1 VGFPTVTTTPVTLD
15 ADSGPAIFPRSS
27 FPSARKFVRLLL
39 ASWQDALQYRLEGA
53 VWFLYDL
60 LPPLGMLLLWLGAYR
75 PGDTVAGYDVAGM
88 VQYYLG
94 VIALRTLLNPHPEWD
109 IAEKIA
115 KGTYGQILLRP
126 MSIVGYHLAGEVAW
140 KVVRLFWLLPSM
152 CICIAMFWEY
162 LQAPVVPPLHW
173 LAFVLSIPLGYL
185 TAFFLKMTMGYVA
198 FWATNTEGIFVF
210 MISLEMVFTGNFLPL
225 QAMPDWVRMIGDWL
239 PYRYFYFFSTQI
251 LRGTFTE
258 VELASGLLTQLAWV
272 IGGYFMMRIVR
283 TAGIRRYAAF
293 GG

>member
-1 VGFPTVTTTPVTLD
+1 MTTTPVTLD
-15 ADSGPAIFPRSS
+15 ADAGPAVFPRSS

-60 LPPLGMLLLWLGAYR
+60 LPPMGMLLLWLGAYR
-75 PGDTVAGYDVAGM
+75 PGE
-88 VQYYLG
+88 

-152 CICIAMFWEY
+152 GICIAMSRN
-162 LQAPVVPPLHW
+162 H
-173 LAFVLSIPLGYL
+173 
-185 TAFFLKMTMGYVA
+185 
-198 FWATNTEGIFVF
+198 
-210 MISLEMVFTGNFLPL
+210 
-225 QAMPDWVRMIGDWL
+225 R
-239 PYRYFYFFSTQI
+239 
-251 LRGTFTE
+251 
-258 VELASGLLTQLAWV
+258 LASV
-272 IGGYFMMRIVR
+272 P
-283 TAGIRRYAAF
+283 
-293 GG
+293 

>member
-1 VGFPTVTTTPVTLD
+1 
-15 ADSGPAIFPRSS
+15 
-27 FPSARKFVRLLL
+27 LLL

-60 LPPLGMLLLWLGAYR
+60 LPPMGMLLLWLGAYR

-152 CICIAMFWEY
+152 GICIAMFW
-162 LQAPVVPPLHW
+162 
-173 LAFVLSIPLGYL
+173 
-185 TAFFLKMTMGYVA
+185 
-198 FWATNTEGIFVF
+198 
-210 MISLEMVFTGNFLPL
+210 
-225 QAMPDWVRMIGDWL
+225 
-239 PYRYFYFFSTQI
+239 
-251 LRGTFTE
+251 
-258 VELASGLLTQLAWV
+258 
-272 IGGYFMMRIVR
+272 
-283 TAGIRRYAAF
+283 
-293 GG
+293 